1 VGKKKGAQA
10 MQITNKTAD
19 PLWRGQEGKRLEA
32 MYQIERKLLAV
43 GYRRI
48 AGVDEVGRGPLAGP
62 VVAAA
67 AIIPPGTFI
76 AKLNDSKKLTAQQ
89 REAVYGQIVE
99 LKIPYGLGQASV
111 QEIDRMNIL
120 KASRLAMIRA
130 VRNLPIQPDYLLID
144 GQAWPGIGLQHRG
157 VVGGDALSLSIA
169 AASVIAKVTRDRLM
183 IDLDQ
188 AFPGYGFA
196 KHKGYPT
203 PQHYAALARYGPS
216 LIHRQSFNLHL
227 PSAREQA
234 ASKDKK
240 VKGAEQ

>member
-1 VGKKKGAQA
+1 MEKK
-10 MQITNKTAD
+10 NKTED
-19 PLWRGQEGKRLEA
+19 PLWREQEGKRLEA
-32 MYQIERKLLAV
+32 MFQLESELLAA
-43 GYRRI
+43 GYRVI

-76 AKLNDSKKLTAQQ
+76 AKLDDSKKLTAKQ
-89 REAVYGQIVE
+89 RDAVYGQILD

-111 QEIDRMNIL
+111 QEIDQLNIL
-120 KASRLAMIRA
+120 KASRLAMMRA
-130 VRNLPIQPDYLLID
+130 VQNLPDEPDYLLLD
-144 GQAWPGIGLQHRG
+144 GHAWPGIKLQHRG

-183 IDLDQ
+183 VDLDQ

-216 LIHRQSFNLHL
+216 LLHRQSFNLHL
-227 PSAREQA
+227 PSAIGQA
-234 ASKDKK
+234 VGTEEK
-240 VKGAEQ
+240 

>member
-1 VGKKKGAQA
+1 
-10 MQITNKTAD
+10 MSIKTKIAD
-19 PLWRGQEGKRLEA
+19 PLWCEQEGKRLEA
-32 MYQIERKLLAV
+32 MYQLESQLIAA
-43 GYRRI
+43 GYRMI

-76 AKLNDSKKLTAQQ
+76 ANLNDSKKLTAKQ
-89 REAVYGQIVE
+89 RDAVYKQILD

-111 QEIDRMNIL
+111 QEIGRLNIL
-120 KASRLAMIRA
+120 RASRLAMMRA
-130 VRNLPIQPDYLLID
+130 VRNLPSEPDFLLID
-144 GQAWPGIGLQHRG
+144 GQAWPEIPLHHRG
-157 VVGGDALSLSIA
+157 VVGGDGLSLSIA

-183 IDLDQ
+183 MDLDQ

-227 PSAREQA
+227 PSAIDQA
-234 ASKDKK
+234 A
-240 VKGAEQ
+240 GQEGE